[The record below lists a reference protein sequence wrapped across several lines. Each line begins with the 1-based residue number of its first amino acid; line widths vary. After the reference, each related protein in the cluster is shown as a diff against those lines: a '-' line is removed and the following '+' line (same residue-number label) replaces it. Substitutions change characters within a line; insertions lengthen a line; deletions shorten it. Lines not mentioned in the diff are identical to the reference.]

1 MTRTSAT
8 ETSKSQ
14 TLTIRT
20 LTDQTLTGQAPMTP
34 TELITAIGVT
44 LTQLD
49 QTLMEPDLINQPARW
64 QQIYAMRK
72 HLDDQ
77 QRALLAA
84 AIQADDPGF
93 QALTGKIQ
101 LAIQQLQKVIDDLK
115 KIDSVINAIAAVS
128 ADLDELLKAVA

>member
-8 ETSKSQ
+8 PTPTAKSATTQ
-14 TLTIRT
+14 TPP
-20 LTDQTLTGQAPMTP
+20 PMTP
-34 TELITAIGVT
+34 TELVTAIGIT

-49 QTLMEPDLINQPARW
+49 QTLMEPDLVNQPAKW

-77 QRALLAA
+77 QRALVAA
-84 AIQADDPGF
+84 AIQADDPEF

-101 LAIQQLQKVIDDLK
+101 LAIKQLQKVIDDLK
-115 KIDSVINAIAAVS
+115 KIDSIVNAIAEVS
-128 ADLDELLKAVA
+128 ADLDEILKAAA

>member
-8 ETSKSQ
+8 PTPTAQ
-14 TLTIRT
+14 TPTP
-20 LTDQTLTGQAPMTP
+20 AMTP
-34 TELITAIGVT
+34 TQLVTAIGVT

-49 QTLMEPDLINQPARW
+49 QTLMEPDLVNQPAKW

-77 QRALLAA
+77 QRALVAA
-84 AIQADDPGF
+84 AIQADDPEF

-101 LAIQQLQKVIDDLK
+101 LAIQQLQNVIDDLK
-115 KIDSVINAIAAVS
+115 KIDSIVNAIAEVS
-128 ADLDELLKAVA
+128 ADLDEILKAAA